1 MKILVVGYGS
11 IAKRH
16 IENLMKMSNI
26 DILVFTSVSKHLKN
40 HKECKFFKN
49 IQDAINE
56 KPNAAIICSVTS
68 RHIENSLILA
78 KSGIHLL
85 IEKPLSNTITK
96 TDNLLKITKNKKLI
110 TLMGCNLRFHPCIQ
124 KIKTLLEDNAIG
136 KVFFVQA
143 EHCSYLPDWHPNEKY
158 ENSYA
163 ANKNLG
169 GGVLLTSIHEIDYLY
184 WFFGMPKDVFS
195 FTEKITTLKVTADDF
210 SSVLLH
216 FKNNIVAEIHL
227 DFFQKPISR
236 GCKIVGSKGI
246 IQWDYTKES
255 VQLFNYKNNR
265 WKKILT
271 LNFFNINQTYRDEL
285 KHFIKCLQ
293 NREKSLNP
301 ISDGIDTLKIALN
314 AKKSSKI
321 KKVVKF
327 NE

>member
-1 MKILVVGYGS
+1 
-11 IAKRH
+11 
-16 IENLMKMSNI
+16 MKMSNI

-143 EHCSYLPDWHPNEKY
+143 EHGSYLPDWHPNEKY

>member
-143 EHCSYLPDWHPNEKY
+143 EHGSYLPDWHPNEKY